1 MKKVI
6 ISTDSPADVP
16 VAIVEK
22 YNVAICPLHVILNG
36 EDRLDGVNI
45 TTDEIFSN
53 YKQTK
58 SLPSTS
64 AIPVGEYTDKFAEL
78 TADGSSVVHIS
89 LSSGVSS
96 SHRNAVIAAEDFE
109 DVYVVDSK
117 LLTNGMAMLVI
128 KAAHMAENG
137 MQAQEIAAELEA
149 IRENVDVSFILDN
162 LEYLAKGGRCS
173 AVAALGA
180 NILGIRPSLEM
191 RDGKLGI
198 SKKYRGKID
207 KVQLQY
213 LKERIDSLNEVDDEF
228 AFLVHSSAT
237 DAQVADMLEV
247 IKASGKFKEI
257 LIANAGCTIS
267 AHCGDNC
274 VGFVAI
280 KK

>member
-16 VAIVEK
+16 AAIAEK
-22 YNVAICPLHVILNG
+22 YGIAICPLHVILNG

-45 TTDEIFSN
+45 TTEEIFSN

-64 AIPVGEYTDKFAEL
+64 AIPVGEYTEKFAEL

-96 SHRNAVIAAEDFE
+96 SHRNAAIAAEDF
-109 DVYVVDSK
+109 DGVYVVDSK
-117 LLTNGMAMLVI
+117 LLTTGMSMLVL
-128 KAAHMAENG
+128 KAALMAESGTN
-137 MQAQEIAAELEA
+137 AEDIAKELEVM
-149 IRENVDVSFILDN
+149 REKVDVSFILDN

-173 AVAALGA
+173 AVTALGA

-191 RDGKLGI
+191 RDGKLGVC
-198 SKKYRGKID
+198 KKYRGKID

-213 LKERIDSLNEVDDEF
+213 LKERLDSLTEVDDEV
-228 AFLVHSSAT
+228 AFLTHSSAT
-237 DAQVADMLEV
+237 DAQVAEMLEV

-257 LIANAGCTIS
+257 LTANAGCTIS

-274 VGFVAI
+274 IGFVAL

>member
-1 MKKVI
+1 
-6 ISTDSPADVP
+6 
-16 VAIVEK
+16 
-22 YNVAICPLHVILNG
+22 
-36 EDRLDGVNI
+36 
-45 TTDEIFSN
+45 
-53 YKQTK
+53 
-58 SLPSTS
+58 
-64 AIPVGEYTDKFAEL
+64 
-78 TADGSSVVHIS
+78 
-89 LSSGVSS
+89 
-96 SHRNAVIAAEDFE
+96 
-109 DVYVVDSK
+109 
-117 LLTNGMAMLVI
+117 
-128 KAAHMAENG
+128 
-137 MQAQEIAAELEA
+137 
-149 IRENVDVSFILDN
+149 
-162 LEYLAKGGRCS
+162 
-173 AVAALGA
+173 
-180 NILGIRPSLEM
+180 M

-247 IKASGKFKEI
+247 IKSSGKFKEI

>member
-16 VAIVEK
+16 AAIVEK

-237 DAQVADMLEV
+237 DAQVADMLKV

>member
-6 ISTDSPADVP
+6 ISTDSPADIP
-16 VAIVEK
+16 AALAEK
-22 YNVAICPLHVILNG
+22 YSVAVCPLHVILGG
-36 EDRLDGVNI
+36 EDKLDGVNV
-45 TTDEIFSN
+45 TPDDLVDN

-58 SLPSTS
+58 TLPSTS

-109 DVYVVDSK
+109 DVYVVDSM
-117 LLTNGMAMLVI
+117 LLTTGISALII

-137 MQAQEIAAELEA
+137 MGAAEIAKELESL
-149 IRENVDVSFILDN
+149 REKVDVSFVLDN
-162 LEYLAKGGRCS
+162 LEFLAKGGRCS

-191 RDGKLGI
+191 REGKLGMC
-198 SKKYRGKID
+198 KKYRGKIE

-213 LKERIDSLNEVDDEF
+213 VAERIESLGEFDDEF
-228 AFLVHSSAT
+228 CFMTHSPIDPEQAKALVEAVKAT
-237 DAQVADMLEV
+237 
-247 IKASGKFKEI
+247 GKFKDVIE
-257 LIANAGCTIS
+257 ADAGCTIT
-267 AHCGDNC
+267 AHCGPNC